1 MTKWRA
7 RTRKV
12 IVVPRSVSG
21 WLTSGMSA
29 FLGSLLAGG
38 NDIVMLAGSISRLL

>member
-1 MTKWRA
+1 MTMWIA

-21 WLTSGMSA
+21 WLTSGMFA

-38 NDIVMLAGSISRLL
+38 NDIVMLVGRIS

>member
-1 MTKWRA
+1 VTMWMA

-21 WLTSGMSA
+21 WLTSGMFA

-38 NDIVMLAGSISRLL
+38 NDIVMLGG

>member
-1 MTKWRA
+1 MTMWMA

-12 IVVPRSVSG
+12 IVVPKSVSG
-21 WLTSGMSA
+21 WLTSGMFA

-38 NDIVMLAGSISRLL
+38 NDIVMLAVSIS